1 MHSRTQSSSDSP
13 GSGRIR
19 LTRRQQQALV
29 PDRHLSVTANA
40 GSGKTAVLV
49 ERYVRVLLD
58 QRATMDQIVVL
69 TFTEKAAGEL
79 RRRIASALLDSA
91 GDVQPDKHGL
101 LASIREQLPN
111 AFIGTIHSFC
121 ARILREFPLEAG
133 VDRGREILRQGASL
147 SGLPGL

>member
-1 MHSRTQSSSDSP
+1 MHSRTPSSSDSP
-13 GSGRIR
+13 GLGRIR

-49 ERYVRVLLD
+49 ERYVRLLLD

-91 GDVQPDKHGL
+91 GDVQPDRRGL
-101 LASIREQLPN
+101 YCDRSWKRNLTTGRTLVR
-111 AFIGTIHSFC
+111 F
-121 ARILREFPLEAG
+121 ARLMR
-133 VDRGREILRQGASL
+133 DR
-147 SGLPGL
+147 

>member
-1 MHSRTQSSSDSP
+1 MELKNMHSRTSSSADSP
-13 GSGRIR
+13 GLGRIR

-49 ERYVRVLLD
+49 ERYVRLLLD

-79 RRRIASALLDSA
+79 RRRIASALLDSPW
-91 GDVQPDKHGL
+91 DVQPDKRWL
-101 LASIREQLPN
+101 
-111 AFIGTIHSFC
+111 C
-121 ARILREFPLEAG
+121 Y
-133 VDRGREILRQGASL
+133 D
-147 SGLPGL
+147 

>member
-1 MHSRTQSSSDSP
+1 MTRARGH
-13 GSGRIR
+13 IR
-19 LTRRQQQALV
+19 LTPRQQQALV

-40 GSGKTAVLV
+40 GSGKTTVLV
-49 ERYVRVLLD
+49 ERYVRLLLE

-79 RRRIASALLDSA
+79 RRRIASALLESA
-91 GDVQPDKHGL
+91 GDVQPDKRRL

-121 ARILREFPLEAG
+121 ARMLREFPLEAG
-133 VDRGREILRQGASL
+133 VDPDFLVLEGLDQRMTAAGCGGR
-147 SGLPGL
+147 